1 MNMSEIFSSINVWAV
16 LVAALSAFIV
26 GWLWYGP
33 LFGKLWMK
41 LNGFTEE
48 MIKEGGGMS
57 MPLIMIINYVA
68 TALAALA
75 IAMFIGSEADM
86 HFGIFA
92 GFMIALF
99 WIGTSRLNDV
109 LYERKPFKLYL
120 INMGYNLVIY
130 IVMGAVLGTWH

>member
-1 MNMSEIFSSINVWAV
+1 MNMSEILSSINVWAV

-33 LFGKLWMK
+33 LFGKQWMK

-48 MIKEGGGMS
+48 MLREGGGMS
-57 MPLIMIINYVA
+57 MPLIMIINYIA
-68 TALAALA
+68 TALAAFA

-120 INMGYNLVIY
+120 INVGYYLVIY
-130 IVMGAVLGTWH
+130 IIMGAVLGVWH

>member
-1 MNMSEIFSSINVWAV
+1 MNMSEILSSINVWAV
-16 LVAALSAFIV
+16 LVAALSAFVV

-33 LFGKLWMK
+33 LFGKQWMK

-48 MIKEGGGMS
+48 MLRKGGGMS
-57 MPLIMIINYVA
+57 MPLVMIINYIA
-68 TALAALA
+68 TALAAFA

-120 INMGYNLVIY
+120 INVGYYLVIY
-130 IVMGAVLGTWH
+130 IIMGAVLGAWH

>member
-1 MNMSEIFSSINVWAV
+1 MNMSEILSSINVWAV

-33 LFGKLWMK
+33 LFGKQWMK

-48 MIKEGGGMS
+48 MLREGGGMS
-57 MPLIMIINYVA
+57 MPLIMIINYIA
-68 TALAALA
+68 TALAAFA

-120 INMGYNLVIY
+120 INLGYNLVIY
-130 IVMGAVLGTWH
+130 TIIGAVLGAWH